1 MKKKMMG
8 IFVCMLMLATL
19 PLAAGAVHSEPDAET
34 TDSVFGWTVIRGWVG
49 NIKKEGNDLYFRCI
63 RLHYSEITGME
74 SSFGV
79 IKFKRCRISDM
90 GPDRMLTFG
99 PLGSLTWIFG
109 LCHGGLTEL

>member
-1 MKKKMMG
+1 MKAK
-8 IFVCMLMLATL
+8 ILSILICMLMLATL
-19 PLAAGAVHSEPDAET
+19 PLAAGAVNSEQDAET
-34 TDSVFGWTVIRGWVG
+34 TDSVFGWTVIRGFVG
-49 NIKKEGNDLYFRCI
+49 NIKKEGNDLYFRAI